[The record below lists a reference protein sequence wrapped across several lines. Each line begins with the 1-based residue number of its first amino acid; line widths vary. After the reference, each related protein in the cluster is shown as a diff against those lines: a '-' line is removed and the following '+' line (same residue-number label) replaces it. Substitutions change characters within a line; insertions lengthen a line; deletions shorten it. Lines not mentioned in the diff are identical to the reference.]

1 MTARPPRMDKLL
13 ASDSASALREEFGE
27 RALHACLTEI
37 LEDSKRNWRSGG
49 PLPDEGSLLERAGE
63 RLRESFLPPLRRV
76 INATGV
82 VLHTNLGRA
91 PLPAQALASAAK
103 LLSGYVDLEMDLEAR
118 GRGHRDARLES
129 SFRDLFRTN
138 RSLVLVNNNAAATLL
153 MLNTLSAGKETIV
166 SRGELVEIG
175 GGFRMPEVMA
185 ASGALL
191 REVGTTNRTR
201 LSDYKK
207 AAGRNTGL
215 LLKVHTSNYRIRGFT
230 EDVSLEAL
238 VSLGREIREPVGF
251 DLGSGLALA
260 PSVVG
265 LADEPTIAA
274 ALAAGPDALC
284 FSADK
289 LFGACQAGLLLI
301 APKLADRFRK
311 NPLLRAMRADKVAYA
326 VLGATLDLYRRGR
339 WRDIP
344 ALAFLGTPFP
354 LLMSKARRLKR
365 LIERAAPGRFVLE
378 VVGAQGRVGGGC
390 APLEALPSPAVAV
403 APVGGGSRELETFL
417 RSSGEPAV
425 LGLLAGDR
433 VILHVRA
440 LTDGDVHDLA
450 ARLTE
455 YSEETLT

>member
-1 MTARPPRMDKLL
+1 VTARPPRMDKLL
-13 ASDSASALREEFGE
+13 ASASALREVFGE
-27 RALHACLTEI
+27 RALHACLTQL
-37 LEDSKRNWRSGG
+37 LEDSKRTWRFGG

-63 RLRESFLPPLRRV
+63 RLRESFRPPLRRV

-91 PLPAQALASAAK
+91 PLPAQALEAAAK
-103 LLSGYVDLEMDLEAR
+103 LLSGYVDLELDLEAR
-118 GRGHRDARLES
+118 GRGHRDARLEAA
-129 SFRDLFRTN
+129 FKDLFGTD
-138 RSLVLVNNNAAATLL
+138 RSLVVVNNNAAATLL

-191 REVGTTNRTR
+191 KEVGTTNRTR

-238 VSLGREIREPVGF
+238 VALGCEVKKPVGF
-251 DLGSGLALA
+251 DLGSGLALSPA
-260 PSVVG
+260 SIG
-265 LADEPTIAA
+265 LADEPTITA

-301 APKLADRFRK
+301 TPKLAGRFRK
-311 NPLLRAMRADKVAYA
+311 NPLLRAMRADKMAYA
-326 VLGATLDLYRRGR
+326 TLGTVLDLYRRGR
-339 WRDIP
+339 WREIP
-344 ALAFLGTPFP
+344 ALALLGAPAP
-354 LLMSKARRLKR
+354 LLASKARRLKR

-378 VVGAQGRVGGGC
+378 VVDAEGRVGGGC
-390 APLEALPSPAVAV
+390 APLESLPSPAVTVVPA
-403 APVGGGSRELETFL
+403 AGKSRELEAFL
-417 RSSGEPAV
+417 RSVGEPPV

-433 VILHVRA
+433 VVLHVRTM
-440 LTDGDVHDLA
+440 TDDDIRDLA
-450 ARLTE
+450 ARLKE
-455 YSEETLT
+455 YPEEASK